1 MKKLSLIFAL
11 FVAILFIACNE
22 QQNTTSSMDTDNP
35 LLQDFTNE
43 YGIPPFD
50 LIKTEH
56 FLPAFKATMEQQMT
70 AIQQIINNTDEP
82 TFENTIEALEY
93 SDLKL
98 NAVSSVFYNYL
109 SINNNTELQDIA
121 QQMATLF
128 TQHSADIMYN
138 KDLFAKVKT
147 VFDNQQN
154 FNLNQEQTKLLEET
168 YKMFVRAGVDL
179 PEDKQNRLR
188 EINEQLSKLSLQFDD
203 NNLAEVNNFR
213 LVIEDEADLSGLP
226 QSIINGAAEQ
236 AATDGMEGK
245 WAFTIHK
252 PVLIP
257 FLQYA
262 DNRNLREQMFKAYTN
277 LGDNDNEFD
286 NKTIVNQIVN
296 LRIEKAQIL
305 GYNNYAEYVLEENM
319 AKTPDKVYDFLNNLM
334 EKSLIVAQQEAI
346 DLQAMI
352 DADGGNF
359 ELQAWDWWYYT
370 EKIRKSKYD
379 LDEEELRQYFQL
391 DTVLNGLFTVVK
403 KLYNLDI
410 EPINNVPLP
419 HPDAIAFKIT
429 DATTGNHIGVLFM
442 DFYTRASK
450 QSGAWMNNYVDQYK
464 LNGVNNR
471 PVITN
476 VFNFT
481 KPTGNSP
488 ALLSLDEVSTL
499 FHEFGHGLHGLLT
512 QCTYPSLSGTSVPR
526 DFVELPSQVME
537 NWAGDPKVIKTFAKH
552 YQTGEVIPD
561 DLLQKIENS
570 SKFNQGFITV
580 EYLAA
585 SLLDLDYHTLT
596 EPTDLDV
603 DAFETTAMQNINMP
617 NEIVVRYRSTYF
629 GHIFAGGY
637 SAGYYSYIWA
647 EVLDADA
654 YQAYKETGDVYNQDV
669 AKAFRENILEKGGTD
684 DPMKLYIAFRGKEP
698 NIDALLQKRGL
709 L

>member
-1 MKKLSLIFAL
+1 
-11 FVAILFIACNE
+11 
-22 QQNTTSSMDTDNP
+22 MDTDNP
-35 LLQDFTNE
+35 LLQEYTNE

-56 FLPAFKATMEQQMT
+56 FLPAFNATMDEQT
-70 AIQQIINNTDEP
+70 AIIQQIIDNTDEP

-98 NAVSSVFYNYL
+98 SAVSSVFYNYL
-109 SINNNTELQDIA
+109 NINTNSELQEIA
-121 QQMATLF
+121 QQMATLS
-128 TQHSADIMYN
+128 TQHNADIMYN
-138 KDLFAKVKT
+138 KNLFAKVKT
-147 VFDNQQN
+147 VYNNQQN
-154 FNLNQEQTKLLEET
+154 LNLNQEQTKLLEET

-188 EINEQLSKLSLQFDD
+188 EINEQLSKLTLQFDD

-213 LVIEDEADLSGLP
+213 LVIEDKADLAGLP
-226 QSIINGAAEQ
+226 QNIIDGAAEQ
-236 AATDGMEGK
+236 ATTDGITGK

-277 LGDNDNEFD
+277 LGDNDNEYD
-286 NKTIVNQIVN
+286 NKNIVNQIVN
-296 LRIEKAQIL
+296 LRIEKAKLL

-319 AKTPDKVYDFLNNLM
+319 AKTPDKVYDFLNNLF
-334 EKSLIVAQQEAI
+334 EKSLVVAQQEAI

-359 ELQAWDWWYYT
+359 KLQAWDWWYYT

-379 LDEEELRQYFQL
+379 LDEEELRPYFQL
-391 DTVLNGLFTVVK
+391 DTVLNGLFAVVK
-403 KLYNLDI
+403 KLYNIDI
-410 EPINNVPLP
+410 EQLNNVPLP

-429 DATTGNHIGVLFM
+429 NATDGSHIGVLFM
-442 DFYTRASK
+442 DFYPRASK
-450 QSGAWMNNYVDQYK
+450 QSGAWMDNYVNQYK
-464 LNGVNNR
+464 LNGANNR

-476 VFNFT
+476 VLNFT
-481 KPTGNSP
+481 KPSGNSP

-499 FHEFGHGLHGLLT
+499 FHEFGHGLHGLLS
-512 QCTYPSLSGTSVPR
+512 QCTYPSLSGTSVAR
-526 DFVELPSQVME
+526 DFVELPSQIME
-537 NWAGDPKVIKTFAKH
+537 NWASDPIVIKTFAKH

-561 DLLQKIENS
+561 DLLQKIQNS

-596 EPTDLDV
+596 EPADLDV
-603 DAFETTAMQNINMP
+603 NAFETAAMQNINMP
-617 NEIVVRYRSTYF
+617 DEIVVRYRSTYF

-654 YQAYKETGDVYNQDV
+654 YQAFKETGDVYNQDV

-684 DPMKLYIAFRGKEP
+684 DPVKLYINFRGKEP